1 MNELKVMSTKEE
13 DVLGQ
18 PNGLLRLLFVIKE
31 CIHDYKEE
39 TDFRRFIVNKM
50 RELFDEC
57 GERECEQYFDIAFD
71 YNFIIKQ
78 TKNDKKNNKN
88 PKYLSF
94 IYNYIS
100 INFYLFF

>member
-1 MNELKVMSTKEE
+1 MSTKEE
-13 DVLGQ
+13 HILGQ
-18 PNGLLRLLFVIKE
+18 PNGLLRLLSVINE
-31 CIHDYKEE
+31 SIDYYKEE

-57 GERECEQYFDIAFD
+57 GERECEQYFDIAFH
-71 YNFIIKQ
+71 YNFIVKQ

-88 PKYLSF
+88 HKYLSF

-100 INFYLFF
+100 ISFYVFFYLN